1 MKKLWVQTIGADKVV
16 REFVFNTD
24 DNYKLT
30 ELMIENGLQD
40 YKILDWKLKIITF
53 I

>member
-1 MKKLWVQTIGADKVV
+1 MKKLWVKTKGADNII

-24 DNYKLT
+24 NHYKLT
-30 ELMIENGLQD
+30 DLMLENGLQD